1 MTMMLFLSKGE
12 KLKLNNIDNLEQ
24 FCFDALDV
32 DTIQLYIWLSHL
44 YADQSYSQNIKSVF
58 FNIIE
63 ELEKG
68 IPDQNKTPARIV
80 DEAWGLGSKELY
92 DIDTALVHQVYY
104 ANVVTKINQ
113 FFVDRIFLLS
123 INENFG
129 NSSAKMCLNELENIF
144 TIDPEF
150 TQGKNTFYIDSANY
164 RRFKNQ
170 RQNQKERVITVCQE
184 LRMLFLEVT

>member
-1 MTMMLFLSKGE
+1 MLFLSKGE

-32 DTIQLYIWLSHL
+32 DTIQLYIWLSHF

-113 FFVDRIFLLS
+113 FFVDRIFLLLASEKSTS
-123 INENFG
+123 INTNARLF
-129 NSSAKMCLNELENIF
+129 LTTLEECF
-144 TIDPEF
+144 TIDPKY
-150 TQGKNTFYIDSANY
+150 TQGKNSFYIDSANY
-164 RRFKNQ
+164 VIFKNQ
-170 RQNQKERVITVCQE
+170 RWIQKNLVEAVCQE
-184 LRMLFLEVT
+184 LRMLFPEVT